1 MPNKPFLLRAAH
13 VLLHF
18 SSQKPPSLLKR
29 DGAARQREEWHLDI
43 FQAKAVKVYGV
54 PQEKG
59 KETRQLA
66 LASEN
71 LSVKNG
77 CRIG

>member
-1 MPNKPFLLRAAH
+1 VPNKPFLLRAAH

-43 FQAKAVKVYGV
+43 FQAKAVNVYGV
-54 PQEKG
+54 PQEKLEIVDTKRMVSLHPFQKFG
-59 KETRQLA
+59 
-66 LASEN
+66 S
-71 LSVKNG
+71 S
-77 CRIG
+77 